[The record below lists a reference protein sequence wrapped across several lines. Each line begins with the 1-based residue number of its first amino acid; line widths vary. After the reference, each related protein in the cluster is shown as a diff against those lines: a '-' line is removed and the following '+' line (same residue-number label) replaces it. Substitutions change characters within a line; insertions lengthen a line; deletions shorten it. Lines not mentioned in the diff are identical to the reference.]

1 MTLSL
6 VTKNFDLGVVYTCF
20 LSIKCPKALAGRG
33 LAPDHMHWGAIAL
46 SQNWRGEGLAAAL
59 RPTGLGFRPF
69 MPKTTPNPMSFFDKL
84 NTANKNLLA
93 VTQEPGIT
101 RNQNTV

>member
-1 MTLSL
+1 MGISSTGSVSFVWGWRFSPCWFRMTLSL

-69 MPKTTPNPMSFFDKL
+69 MPKTTPNPMSFL
-84 NTANKNLLA
+84 IN
-93 VTQEPGIT
+93 
-101 RNQNTV
+101 